1 LTGYSVWPYNTHIE
15 QQTGANQ
22 MQQQIEQIRAKV
34 QQCIKLAEDKFGIT
48 MPKVDVRFDLTGRA
62 AGMAG
67 MRYGHFYLRF
77 NRTHMALGG
86 KTWEHLLNDTVPHEV
101 AHTVCQAFPKFGR
114 NHDAGWRRV
123 CIALGGN
130 GSRCYGENDA
140 PEAVAQ
146 QRPWVYI
153 TTTGHE
159 VRVTKV
165 IHSKIQQG
173 AGYIMKGG
181 KGKLNNQCQYNY
193 MTAPAV
199 KAAAKPVVVNT
210 PAPVAVAAPVERATV
225 AAQWNVP
232 AGASNAE
239 RVRGRIAVAKRNG
252 EAADAVVEWAV
263 VTLGMKRQL
272 AKAYVKNNWS
282 KV

>member
-1 LTGYSVWPYNTHIE
+1 LIHRNKE
-15 QQTGANQ
+15 QT
-22 MQQQIEQIRAKV
+22 MQQQIEQIRARV
-34 QQCIKLAEDKFGIT
+34 QQCIRQAEQKFGIT
-48 MPKVDVRFDLTGRA
+48 MPHVEVRFDLRGRA

-67 MRYGHFYLRF
+67 MIRRFSGDQFYLRF
-77 NRTHMALGG
+77 NIQHIQLGG
-86 KTWEHLLNDTVPHEV
+86 KTYDHILNDTVPHEV
-101 AHTVCQAFPKFGR
+101 AHTVCQAFPSLGR

-130 GSRCYGENDA
+130 GSRCYGEEDA

-159 VRVTKV
+159 VRVTNV
-165 IHSKIQQG
+165 IHKKIQNLHV
-173 AGYIMKGG
+173 GYVMKGG
-181 KGKLNNQCQYNY
+181 KGKINRECQYNY
-193 MTAPAV
+193 MTAPAQ

>member
-1 LTGYSVWPYNTHIE
+1 
-15 QQTGANQ
+15 
-22 MQQQIEQIRAKV
+22 MQQQIEQIKAKV
-34 QQCIKLAEDKFGIT
+34 QQCIRQAEQKFGIT
-48 MPKVDVRFDLTGRA
+48 MPQVDVRFDLKGRA

-67 MRYGHFYLRF
+67 MIRRMSGNQFYLRF
-77 NRTHMALGG
+77 NIQHIQLGG
-86 KTWEHLLNDTVPHEV
+86 KTYDHILNDTVPHEV
-101 AHTVCQAFPKFGR
+101 AHTVCQAFPSLGK
-114 NHDAGWRRV
+114 NHDAGWKRV
-123 CIALGGN
+123 CVALGGN
-130 GSRCYGENDA
+130 GLRCYSEEDA

-173 AGYIMKGG
+173 VGYVMKGG
-181 KGKLNNQCQYNY
+181 KGKINNQCQYNY